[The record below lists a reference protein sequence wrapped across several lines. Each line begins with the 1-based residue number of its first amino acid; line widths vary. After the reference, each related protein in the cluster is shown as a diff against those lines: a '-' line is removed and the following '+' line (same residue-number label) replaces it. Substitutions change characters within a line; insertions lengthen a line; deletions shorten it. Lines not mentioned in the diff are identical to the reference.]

1 VAEPINYR
9 VRRVKRSRRVKVRV
23 DPQDGVEVLLPA
35 RAPLAAA
42 GEAVAELAPWIERE
56 RERLAGLRARHAPA
70 GTLPYLDERLRVLA
84 QPGRT
89 RAHRSGDVLLVP
101 GSERAAAR
109 AIELW
114 YRRVA
119 RGEIARRLDA
129 AAAEAGTPYTSLTI
143 RNQRTRWASCA
154 SGGAMSFNW
163 RLMLGPAEVLDY
175 VVWHEV
181 CHLRHAN
188 HSPAF
193 WGQLERHCPQW
204 RRCAAWLRENGPAL
218 VL

>member
-1 VAEPINYR
+1 VAEQIAYR

-23 DPQDGVEVLLPA
+23 DPQHGVEVLLPPRVPL
-35 RAPLAAA
+35 RAASA
-42 GEAVAELAPWIERE
+42 AVAELRPWIERE
-56 RERLAGLRARHAPA
+56 LKRLAAVRERHAPA
-70 GTLPYLDERLRVLA
+70 GTLPYLDERLQVVA
-84 QPGRT
+84 EPGRT
-89 RAHRSGDVLLVP
+89 RAHRRGGALLVP
-101 GSERAAAR
+101 ADETAPR

-114 YRRVA
+114 YRRAA
-119 RGEIARRLDA
+119 RAEIATRLDA
-129 AAAEAGTPYTSLTI
+129 ASAAAGTPYTSLSI

-163 RLMLGPAEVLDY
+163 RLLLGPEHVLDY

-181 CHLRHAN
+181 CHLRHAD

-193 WGQLERHCPQW
+193 WGLLGRQCPQW
-204 RRCAAWLRENGPAL
+204 RPAAAWLRDNGPAL

>member
-1 VAEPINYR
+1 MAEPISYR

-23 DPQDGVEVLLPA
+23 DPQHGVEVLLPA
-35 RAPLAAA
+35 RAPLRVA

-56 RERLAGLRARHAPA
+56 LVRLAGLRERHAAP
-70 GTLPYLDERLRVLA
+70 GTLPYLDERLEVLA

-89 RAHRSGDVLLVP
+89 RAHRRGDTLLVP
-101 GSERAAAR
+101 AADGAASR

-114 YRRVA
+114 YRRAA

-129 AAAEAGTPYTSLTI
+129 ASAAAGTPYASLTI

-163 RLMLGPAEVLDY
+163 RLMLAPAHVLDY

-181 CHLRHAN
+181 CHLRHAD

-193 WGQLERHCPQW
+193 WGLLERHCPQW
-204 RRCAAWLRENGPAL
+204 RPAAAWLRDNGPAL

>member
-1 VAEPINYR
+1 MAEPISYR

-23 DPQDGVEVLLPA
+23 DPQHGVEVLLPA

-56 RERLAGLRARHAPA
+56 LLRLAGLRERHAPA
-70 GTLPYLDERLRVLA
+70 GTLPYLDERLRVVA
-84 QPGRT
+84 EPGRT
-89 RAHRSGDVLLVP
+89 RAHRKGDTLLVP
-101 GSERAAAR
+101 AAQAAAPR

-114 YRRVA
+114 YRRAA
-119 RGEIARRLDA
+119 RGEISRRLDA
-129 AAAEAGTPYTSLTI
+129 AAAAAGTPYASLTI

-154 SGGAMSFNW
+154 GGGAMSFNW
-163 RLMLGPAEVLDY
+163 RLMLAPGDVLDY

-181 CHLRHAN
+181 CHLRHAD

-193 WGQLERHCPQW
+193 WGLLERHCPQW
-204 RRCAAWLRENGPAL
+204 RPAAAWLRENGPAL

>member
-1 VAEPINYR
+1 MAEPISYR

-23 DPQDGVEVLLPA
+23 DPQHGVEVLLPT

-42 GEAVAELAPWIERE
+42 GAAVAELAPWIEGELARLTRLRE
-56 RERLAGLRARHAPA
+56 RHAQA
-70 GTLPYLDERLRVLA
+70 GTLPYLDERLELIPQA
-84 QPGRT
+84 GRT
-89 RAHRSGDVLLVP
+89 RAHRHGGTLLVP
-101 GSERAAAR
+101 EEEADAPR

-114 YRRVA
+114 YRRAA
-119 RGEIARRLDA
+119 RREISRRLDA
-129 AAAEAGTPYTSLTI
+129 ASALAGTPYTSLTI

-163 RLMLGPAEVLDY
+163 RLMLGPAHVLDY
-175 VVWHEV
+175 VVWHEI

-193 WGQLERHCPQW
+193 WGLLERHCPDW
-204 RRCAAWLRENGPAL
+204 RPAAAWLRENGPAL

>member
-56 RERLAGLRARHAPA
+56 RRRLAGLRERHAQP
-70 GTLPYLDERLRVLA
+70 GTLPYLDERLRVLE

-89 RAHRSGDVLLVP
+89 RAHRSGDTLLVP
-101 GSERAAAR
+101 AADGAARR

-114 YRRVA
+114 YRREA
-119 RGEIARRLDA
+119 RAEIAWRLDA
-129 AAAEAGTPYTSLTI
+129 AAAQAGTPYTRLTI

-163 RLMLGPAEVLDY
+163 RLMLGPADVLDY

-181 CHLRHAN
+181 CHLRQAD

-193 WGQLERHCPQW
+193 WGLLERHCPQW
-204 RRCAAWLRENGPAL
+204 RPAAAWLRENGPAL